1 MSAISDRNE
10 IHAREISERSREALI
25 EEFVAKVES
34 GELTFD
40 KRSIMEAIESEV
52 GGKDILDMLGIVS
65 YNLASIVML
74 QVRIN
79 KEKSGNGKDAS

>member
-25 EEFVAKVES
+25 EDFVAKVES
-34 GELTFD
+34 GELPFD

-52 GGKDILDMLGIVS
+52 GGKDVLDMLGIVS

-79 KEKSGNGKDAS
+79 KEKSGKDAS

>member
-1 MSAISDRNE
+1 MSAISERNE
-10 IHAREISERSREALI
+10 IRAREISERSREALI
-25 EEFVAKVES
+25 EDFVAKVES
-34 GELTFD
+34 GELPFD

-79 KEKSGNGKDAS
+79 KEKSGKDAS

>member
-34 GELTFD
+34 GELPFD

-79 KEKSGNGKDAS
+79 KEKSGKDAS

>member
-25 EEFVAKVES
+25 EDFVAKVES
-34 GELTFD
+34 GELPFD

-79 KEKSGNGKDAS
+79 KEKSGKDAS